1 VEDRQLAARI
11 LVVEDNPANM
21 ELMGYLLQA
30 GGHELVFAHDGEEGV
45 KTAERE
51 CPAIILCDINLPR
64 LDGYG
69 VLHRL
74 KENPALKDIPCI
86 AVTALAMVGD
96 REKLL
101 EAGFDGYISKPIEP
115 ETFVG
120 SIEAFLA
127 QSQLPRPRRDMLP
140 PATCKEQ

>member
-1 VEDRQLAARI
+1 MAARI

-30 GGHELVFAHDGEEGV
+30 GGHDLLCAHDGQEGIDL
-45 KTAERE
+45 AERE
-51 CPAIILCDINLPR
+51 HPEIVICDINLPR
-64 LDGYG
+64 LDGYS
-69 VLHRL
+69 VLHRMREHPDL
-74 KENPALKDIPCI
+74 KNIPCI

-101 EAGFDGYISKPIEP
+101 DAGFDGYISKPIDP

-120 SIEAFLA
+120 CIESFLPDSTGA
-127 QSQLPRPRRDMLP
+127 HMRGVSPSP
-140 PATCKEQ
+140 

>member
-30 GGHELVFAHDGEEGV
+30 GGHQLVFAHDGEEGV

-127 QSQLPRPRRDMLP
+127 PSQLPAPRRDMLP
-140 PATCKEQ
+140 PATRKEQ

>member
-1 VEDRQLAARI
+1 MAARI

-30 GGHELVFAHDGEEGV
+30 GGHELLFAHDGQEGIEI
-45 KTAERE
+45 AERE
-51 CPAIILCDINLPR
+51 RPAAIVCDINLPR

-69 VLHRL
+69 ILQRL
-74 KENPALKDIPCI
+74 KEHPDLKHIPCI
-86 AVTALAMVGD
+86 AVTALAMAGD

-101 EAGFDGYISKPIEP
+101 DAGFDGYISKPLDP

-120 SIEAFLA
+120 SIESFLHRG
-127 QSQLPRPRRDMLP
+127 SPGTD
-140 PATCKEQ
+140 PADAHALR

>member
-1 VEDRQLAARI
+1 MAARI
-11 LVVEDNPANM
+11 LLIEDNPANM

-30 GGHELVFAHDGEEGV
+30 TGHDLLFAHDGQEGIDI
-45 KTAERE
+45 AFRE
-51 CPAIILCDINLPR
+51 HPAAVLCDINLPR

-69 VLHRL
+69 ILHHL
-74 KENPALKDIPCI
+74 KEHPILKDVPCI

-115 ETFVG
+115 ETFVS
-120 SIEAFLA
+120 SIESFLA
-127 QSQLPRPRRDMLP
+127 GPFSGNNIRDTSP
-140 PATCKEQ
+140 SP

>member
-1 VEDRQLAARI
+1 MAARI
-11 LVVEDNPANM
+11 LVVEDNPASM

-30 GGHELVFAHDGEEGV
+30 AGYELLFAHDGREAIEI
-45 KTAERE
+45 AERE
-51 CPAIILCDINLPR
+51 RPAAIVCDINLPR

-69 VLHRL
+69 ILHHVKEHSGL
-74 KENPALKDIPCI
+74 KHIPCI

-101 EAGFDGYISKPIEP
+101 NAGFDGYISKPLAP

-120 SIEAFLA
+120 DIEGFLHRGSSGTNPA
-127 QSQLPRPRRDMLP
+127 DAHASQ
-140 PATCKEQ
+140 